1 MKRLLPLLML
11 SISST
16 TFSST
21 VEPEFNDLLYLLSK
35 TGKSYG
41 TVCDAN
47 RCSKISD
54 SQREIVLRSSK
65 TKATFSPLGHMY
77 QFTLY
82 PNVRTKS
89 NINTYASNISEF
101 LNKNGCKNRAYQR
114 IIIGDNNL
122 LIEVYS
128 NGISVSDYSEAM
140 LNLEKRLKEDKN
152 LQITIPNLDFVP
164 GLFKITPDE
173 RQSFFKRYNCERHDK
188 YFTSGMKMCKN
199 EYGQRFSIMISD
211 YSSLVDYIA
220 LENIDSELEDK
231 IKRYNKQFEWE
242 DISKDSFEGHLKAKT
257 TLLDNE
263 LGSISITR
271 DGRAI
276 FTPPNIFDRYGTV
289 LHIIGDRK
297 EELSKKI
304 IKDSNG
310 FLK

>member
-1 MKRLLPLLML
+1 ML

-35 TGKSYG
+35 TGKPYG
-41 TVCDAN
+41 TVCDTT

-54 SQREIVLRSSK
+54 TCREIVLRASK
-65 TKATFSPLGHMY
+65 TEATFSPLGHMY
-77 QFTLY
+77 QFVLY

-89 NINTYASNISEF
+89 NINTYAINLSDF
-101 LNKNGCKNRAYQR
+101 LNRNGYNTRAFNGTYQK

-122 LIEVYS
+122 LIEVHS
-128 NGISVSDYSEAM
+128 NSIVVSDYWESM
-140 LNLEKRLKEDKN
+140 ITLEKRLRTDKSF
-152 LQITIPNLDFVP
+152 QISIPNLDFVP
-164 GLFKITPDE
+164 GLFKLTPDE
-173 RQSFFKRYNCERHDK
+173 YPSFFKKYNCESYDT
-188 YFTSGMKMCKN
+188 FLSPTMNMCKN
-199 EYGQRFSIMISD
+199 EYGQHFSILLSTN
-211 YSSLVDYIA
+211 SSLVDCII
-220 LENIDSELEDK
+220 LENVDSELEDK
-231 IKRYNKQFEWE
+231 IKRYNKQFEWQE
-242 DISKDSFEGHLKAKT
+242 ISKDSFEGHLKAKT

-271 DGRAI
+271 NGRAL
-276 FTPPNIFDRYGTV
+276 FNAPNIFLRYNSV
-289 LHIIGDRK
+289 LYEIKGRK